1 MSNETE
7 PIPAPLAY
15 RAHQVA
21 ALLGVHPQTV
31 RSWIRNGELR
41 CVRAGNTLLIPT
53 VELERFL
60 AGDAS

>member
-1 MSNETE
+1 MTNNVE

-15 RAHQVA
+15 KGHQVA

-31 RSWIRNGELR
+31 RAWIRNGDLR
-41 CVRAGNTLLIPT
+41 CVRAGKTLLIPT

-60 AGDAS
+60 AGDAP